1 MKENAIRSAI
11 RKMLFEDHW
20 VANATDDISA
30 GKFTVDSDVK
40 LDLPVSPS
48 PQMPGQISVD
58 APPVDDDNYVPSS
71 SIDLAKALYHLFK
84 DCPQDQLGFVFA
96 SAQKI
101 KTAAETKDKKL
112 DLAEPAID
120 DQTSF
125 DRPSRVSTKRK
136 LNSKKN

>member
-20 VANATDDISA
+20 VASATDDKSA
-30 GKFTVDSDVK
+30 GKFVVDSDFK
-40 LDLPVSPS
+40 LELPVSAN

-71 SIDLAKALYHLFK
+71 SVDLAKALYHLFK
-84 DCPQDQLGFVFA
+84 DCPQDQVEFVFA

-101 KTAAETKDKKL
+101 KTAAEAKAEKFDI
-112 DLAEPAID
+112 AEPAID
-120 DQTSF
+120 DPV
-125 DRPSRVSTKRK
+125 DIEKPVRVSTKR
-136 LNSKKN
+136 NI